1 VISLI
6 VAASEN
12 GVIGKDGVVPWHLPS
27 ELIYFK
33 QTTIGHPVIM
43 GRKTHGSIGRALPGR
58 TNIVITRQKNYRTK
72 NCVVVHSIDEAI
84 SQAQKASGSDEI
96 FIIGGAEIYELAMPL
111 AQRLYL
117 TNVHAKIEGDKFF
130 EHDPKDWN
138 EISRKTYPTDKTNKY
153 GYDVLVLEKI

>member
-1 VISLI
+1 M
-6 VAASEN
+6 AASEN

-111 AQRLYL
+111 AQRLYW
-117 TNVHAKIEGDKFF
+117 TRVHTEVEGDRFF
-130 EHDPKDWN
+130 EYDPRQWK
-138 EISRKTYPTDKTNKY
+138 EISRKAHPADKANKY
-153 GYDVLVLEKI
+153 SYDALMLEKV